1 MFFLANIHPYLE
13 IKSSAGPK
21 LAPGHPN
28 AIAKNSPV
36 TFEVKFKDPFE
47 VITGVSIDWKFG
59 DGALV
64 VDRNNTTIVHAYD
77 KEGSY
82 TLWVTIRV
90 DTKWFGKKPLDPLII
105 RETLYVKGQY
115 MCSSLF
121 TIVTSN

>member
-1 MFFLANIHPYLE
+1 ME

-21 LAPGHPN
+21 LPSGQPN

-64 VDRNNTTIVHAYD
+64 TDRKNTTIVHTYD
-77 KEGSY
+77 KEGRY
-82 TLWVTIRV
+82 PLWVTIRV
-90 DTKWFGKKPLDPLII
+90 KTKYFGQKPFDTIVK
-105 RETLYVKGQY
+105 TLYVKGWY
-115 MCSSLF
+115 IYFSLF
-121 TIVTSN
+121 TIVMSNKTFITTLSSI